1 MRVAKEKIIKNF
13 IVIFSLLMVIGIFF
27 QVNITQA
34 KAAKF
39 SIAYN
44 SLTLKKGEGKKLKT
58 TKLPSSKA
66 KIKWSTSNK
75 YAATVS
81 KKGKVK
87 AVNYGS
93 ATIKAVCNKRVAS
106 CVVKVPDTK
115 RAVVLNTGSVALTEN
130 STYQL
135 TATSATPVKY
145 HSGNEEVAVVSSTGL
160 IRAVNPGIVVIT
172 AKTATGYANCTVTVN
187 SSDVEKETGSSA
199 TDKKAV
205 AIRRLTKNNNIV
217 YDDIVWAKGKTISFK
232 IANLNV
238 SNIRSCT
245 WSTSDKTILTV
256 PVSNSQCVIQS
267 SAETLKAGDVTVT
280 ATVTDVN
287 GNTMTYS
294 NYVHVSDPVINTN
307 TLNLLG
313 TSAGSN
319 RQQFVTFTGL
329 TPYST
334 IKWTN
339 SNTACATYSAY
350 HTKLAVW
357 GINAGSGILTATVDG
372 KTFYV
377 NYNVKMPVFHKIT
390 SVLAKGK
397 TAEIK
402 IDGID
407 GMTPLFSSRNSN
419 IATVTADG
427 VVTGIN
433 SGVTY
438 VDVHIGTMNF
448 NYRVEVAAK
457 GMKKIINR
465 ADYIVNHWKYSQAKR
480 MKSGYYDCS
489 SLVWK
494 GYKSYKKYQKK
505 LGSKKRALPAGD
517 LFDYLY
523 SKGQIVSL
531 GYTGVDDLKPGDLI
545 FYGDYN
551 SACKYSTPGRTLDIY
566 HVSMYAGAGKVVE
579 KGGQTINYNN
589 LQHIV
594 GIGRVVN

>member
-1 MRVAKEKIIKNF
+1 MRVTKAKIFKSYILII
-13 IVIFSLLMVIGIFF
+13 SMLMATGIFA
-27 QVNITQA
+27 QCNLTQA
-34 KAAKF
+34 RAAKF

-66 KIKWSTSNK
+66 KIKWSTSNR

-106 CVVKVPDTK
+106 CVVKVPNPT
-115 RAVVLNTGSVALTEN
+115 RSVVLNTGSLTLAEN

-145 HSGNEEVAVVSSTGL
+145 HSGNESVAVVSSTGL
-160 IRAVNPGIVVIT
+160 ITAVNPGIVVIT
-172 AKTATGYANCTVTVN
+172 AKTDAGYANCTVTVN
-187 SSDVEKETGSSA
+187 SRDVEKTTGTSA

-205 AIRRLTKNNNIV
+205 TIRRITNNNIV
-217 YDDIVWAKGKTISFK
+217 YGDIAWAKGKTISLK
-232 IANLNV
+232 IANLDV
-238 SNIRSCT
+238 SNVRSCT
-245 WSTSDKTILTV
+245 WSTSDKTILTE
-256 PVSNSQCVIQS
+256 PTANPECIIQA

-280 ATVTDVN
+280 AIVTDVN
-287 GNTMTYS
+287 GNTRMYS
-294 NYVHVSDPVINTN
+294 NYVHVSDPAINTN

-319 RQQFVTFTGL
+319 RQQFVTFSGL
-329 TPYST
+329 TPYSE

-339 SNTACATYSAY
+339 SNSACAKYSVY
-350 HTKLAVW
+350 NSKLAVW
-357 GINAGSGILTATVDG
+357 GINAGNGTLTATVDG
-372 KTFYV
+372 KTFNV
-377 NYNVKMPVFHKIT
+377 NYEVKMPVFNKIT

-397 TAEIK
+397 TAVIK

-407 GMTPLFSSRNSN
+407 GMAPTFSSRNSN

-427 VVTGIN
+427 IVTGIN

-505 LGSKKRALPAGD
+505 LGSKKRALSAGD

-531 GYTGVDDLKPGDLI
+531 GYTGIDDLKPGDLI

-566 HVSMYAGAGKVVE
+566 HVSMYAGAGKVIE
-579 KGGQTINYNN
+579 KGGQPISYNN
-589 LQHIV
+589 IQHIV